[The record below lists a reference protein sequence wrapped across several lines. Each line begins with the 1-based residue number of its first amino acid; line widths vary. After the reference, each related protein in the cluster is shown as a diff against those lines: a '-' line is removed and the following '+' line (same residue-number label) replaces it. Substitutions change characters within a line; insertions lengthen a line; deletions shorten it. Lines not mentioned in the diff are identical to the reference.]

1 LRLFKAGV
9 PRKSD
14 FRFKPDFGFCLALFD
29 MNMNRFVTFV
39 RPKREAVSFDI
50 LDCSGHCGLEGLI
63 QDCLMRL
70 NGNPYRVRALIVC
83 SSSIYRWISA
93 A

>member
-1 LRLFKAGV
+1 LDGILIILYQLKYTTNLRLFKAGV

-39 RPKREAVSFDI
+39 RPKREAI
-50 LDCSGHCGLEGLI
+50 
-63 QDCLMRL
+63 
-70 NGNPYRVRALIVC
+70 
-83 SSSIYRWISA
+83 SSIALGIA
-93 A
+93 G